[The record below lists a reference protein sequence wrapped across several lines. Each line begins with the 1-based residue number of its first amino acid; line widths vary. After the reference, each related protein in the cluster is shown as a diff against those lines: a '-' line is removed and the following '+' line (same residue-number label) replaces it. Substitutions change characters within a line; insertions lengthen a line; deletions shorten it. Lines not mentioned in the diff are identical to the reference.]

1 MSSERT
7 PAYAR
12 ERQVED
18 IFLRPLSPTSYSLRR
33 AESVSWT
40 VLKIARETRPTR
52 DNIQIAIWG
61 ILLLANER
69 RIEAEILM
77 NGLSLRDPQVIGT
90 LAAAS
95 LCLGGVA
102 VYFAMRKKPTAEEME
117 RERRAFL
124 VQTGRIIDGTLL
136 DISELDPDES
146 GRPTGMQLIL
156 YKYEIGGVVYEC
168 SQDVTTLR
176 DLVNIYDCRLGFP
189 CSVRYDTHKPENS
202 IIFAETWSGLR
213 DTANSVPVRRVVPNT
228 PRSRPAPLG

>member
-1 MSSERT
+1 
-7 PAYAR
+7 
-12 ERQVED
+12 
-18 IFLRPLSPTSYSLRR
+18 
-33 AESVSWT
+33 
-40 VLKIARETRPTR
+40 
-52 DNIQIAIWG
+52 
-61 ILLLANER
+61 
-69 RIEAEILM
+69 M

-102 VYFAMRKKPTAEEME
+102 VYFAMRKKPTEEEME

>member
-1 MSSERT
+1 
-7 PAYAR
+7 
-12 ERQVED
+12 
-18 IFLRPLSPTSYSLRR
+18 
-33 AESVSWT
+33 
-40 VLKIARETRPTR
+40 
-52 DNIQIAIWG
+52 
-61 ILLLANER
+61 
-69 RIEAEILM
+69 M

-90 LAAAS
+90 LAAAG

-136 DISELDPDES
+136 DISELGPDES

-202 IIFAETWSGLR
+202 IIFAETWRGLR
-213 DTANSVPVRRVVPNT
+213 DTANSVPVRRAMPKS